1 MGKSEEMDVASLA
14 AHALDGLKNPIPLKD
29 ALKRIPDFRLDRRKR
44 HRLHEI
50 LLIAVCSMIAGG
62 KGPTDFERF
71 GKAKLPLLRK
81 FLALENG
88 IPSHDT
94 FRYVLAN
101 MDPRRFNAA
110 LVEWLASVADVRDD
124 FVAIDGKVL
133 RRATTK
139 EGRKPCIVSAR
150 SSRTKLVIGQVK
162 ADEKSNEITAIP
174 DLIDLLYLKGAIVT
188 IDAAGCQRRIVRKL
202 VRRGAGYVLSLKGNQ
217 STMHDEI
224 RQFMLDPAFKRK
236 FRKFKTVDKGHG
248 RVETRTCWQTDR
260 IEWFKDKDR
269 WAGLRSVCMVEAT
282 VYDTSKKTTTTE
294 TRFFISSL
302 PVDPRR
308 ALEAIRSHWGI
319 ESMHWTLDMNFDE
332 DRSRARRRNIAENL
346 AMLRHVVLN
355 VLHLDKSIFGGI
367 SVKCKELTWDDG
379 KLLGFMLKLA
389 A

>member
-1 MGKSEEMDVASLA
+1 MDVASLA
-14 AHALDGLKNPIPLKD
+14 AHALDELESPIPLKD

-44 HRLHEI
+44 HQLHEI
-50 LLIAVCSMIAGG
+50 LLIAVCSMITGG

-202 VRRGAGYVLSLKGNQ
+202 VRRGAGYVLSLKGNLRRASRGVSQ
-217 STMHDEI
+217 YSATSVQRPVRLVAVRWLMAAETLRPKAAVLLAD
-224 RQFMLDPAFKRK
+224 RQDRVVQGQGQVGRAEERL
-236 FRKFKTVDKGHG
+236 HG
-248 RVETRTCWQTDR
+248 RGNR
-260 IEWFKDKDR
+260 
-269 WAGLRSVCMVEAT
+269 
-282 VYDTSKKTTTTE
+282 
-294 TRFFISSL
+294 
-302 PVDPRR
+302 
-308 ALEAIRSHWGI
+308 
-319 ESMHWTLDMNFDE
+319 
-332 DRSRARRRNIAENL
+332 
-346 AMLRHVVLN
+346 LRHQQAN
-355 VLHLDKSIFGGI
+355 DDDGDTVLHLVPSGRPEAG
-367 SVKCKELTWDDG
+367 T
-379 KLLGFMLKLA
+379 
-389 A
+389 

>member
-1 MGKSEEMDVASLA
+1 MAAETLRPKAAIA

-94 FRYVLAN
+94 FRYVLAK

-139 EGRKPCIVSAR
+139 EGRTAALRAKCLSIQQPVFS
-150 SSRTKLVIGQVK
+150 GQS
-162 ADEKSNEITAIP
+162 DWLLTA
-174 DLIDLLYLKGAIVT
+174 G
-188 IDAAGCQRRIVRKL
+188 
-202 VRRGAGYVLSLKGNQ
+202 
-217 STMHDEI
+217 
-224 RQFMLDPAFKRK
+224 
-236 FRKFKTVDKGHG
+236 
-248 RVETRTCWQTDR
+248 
-260 IEWFKDKDR
+260 
-269 WAGLRSVCMVEAT
+269 
-282 VYDTSKKTTTTE
+282 
-294 TRFFISSL
+294 
-302 PVDPRR
+302 
-308 ALEAIRSHWGI
+308 
-319 ESMHWTLDMNFDE
+319 
-332 DRSRARRRNIAENL
+332 
-346 AMLRHVVLN
+346 
-355 VLHLDKSIFGGI
+355 
-367 SVKCKELTWDDG
+367 
-379 KLLGFMLKLA
+379 
-389 A
+389 